1 MIEVQRSTTLP
12 AGVLWDV
19 LSDLRGWPSW
29 LPTVDTAT
37 PLDPARADGPGAA
50 YVLEQPGLPR
60 ATWTVTDWQPG
71 RSFTWESRS
80 PGIRSTGI
88 HELLPTDR
96 GTTIRLALEWTGLLA
111 RPLEW
116 VIGAKSRNYVTREA
130 AALEATA
137 AARAGA

>member
-1 MIEVQRSTTLP
+1 MIEITRPTALP
-12 AGVLWDV
+12 ADVLWAV
-19 LSDLRGWPSW
+19 LSDLRGWPDW
-29 LPTVDTAT
+29 LPTVEAAR
-37 PLDPARADGPGAA
+37 PLDLARPDGPDAA

-80 PGIRSTGI
+80 PGIVSTGI
-88 HELLPTDR
+88 HELLPGPD
-96 GTTIRLALEWTGLLA
+96 GTTIRLALVWTGLLA

-116 VIGAKSRNYVTREA
+116 VIGAKSRDYVAREA

-137 AARAGA
+137 ARRTRA